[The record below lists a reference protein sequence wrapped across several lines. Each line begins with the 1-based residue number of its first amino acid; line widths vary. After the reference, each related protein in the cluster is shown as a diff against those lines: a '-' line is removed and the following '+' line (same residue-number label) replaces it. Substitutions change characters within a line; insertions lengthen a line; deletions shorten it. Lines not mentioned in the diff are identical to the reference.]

1 MKGVNQATII
11 GTLGRDPETKTFQN
25 GGSITSF
32 SVAVNESWNDKNT
45 GEKKEHTEWLNIV
58 ANGKLAEICAQY
70 LKKGSKVY
78 ICGKIKTRK
87 WQDQQGVERYT
98 TEIIGSEMQ
107 MLDSRQDGGSNNTYQ
122 QPAQQARQPVQNT
135 VRQQAPQQQ
144 PIYDDF
150 DDQNIPF

>member
-87 WQDQQGVERYT
+87 WQAQDGSDKYT
-98 TEIIGSEMQ
+98 TEIHAHEMQ
-107 MLDSRQDGGSNNTYQ
+107 MLDSKPAVAQGGY
-122 QPAQQARQPVQNT
+122 
-135 VRQQAPQQQ
+135 APQQQ
-144 PIYDDF
+144 AQAPQVTQRTTYTPEQRSQFTDDF
-150 DDQNIPF
+150 DDDIAF

>member
-11 GTLGRDPETKTFQN
+11 GTLGRDPETRTFQN

-45 GEKKEHTEWLNIV
+45 GEKKEHTEWLNVV

-87 WQDQQGVERYT
+87 WQAQDGIDKYT
-98 TEIIGSEMQ
+98 TEIHIQDMQ
-107 MLDSRQDGGSNNTYQ
+107 MLDSKPDTGAQGGGYAP
-122 QPAQQARQPVQNT
+122 QPAQQRTPAPQRQ
-135 VRQQAPQQQ
+135 QQAPQAQSRQ
-144 PIYDDF
+144 AVDF
-150 DDQNIPF
+150 DDDIDF

>member
-107 MLDSRQDGGSNNTYQ
+107 MLDSKPTAAQGGY
-122 QPAQQARQPVQNT
+122 
-135 VRQQAPQQQ
+135 APQQQ
-144 PIYDDF
+144 AQAPQSQSQSRQAVDF
-150 DDQNIPF
+150 DDDIPF

>member
-32 SVAVNESWNDKNT
+32 SVAVNESWNDKTT

-78 ICGKIKTRK
+78 LCGKIKTRK
-87 WQDQQGVERYT
+87 WQSQDGSDKYT
-98 TEIIGSEMQ
+98 TEIHIQDMQ
-107 MLDSRQDGGSNNTYQ
+107 MLDSKPESQGGYAPQRQ
-122 QPAQQARQPVQNT
+122 A
-135 VRQQAPQQQ
+135 QAPQAQSRQ
-144 PIYDDF
+144 AVDF
-150 DDQNIPF
+150 DDDIDF

>member
-25 GGSITSF
+25 GCSITSF

-78 ICGKIKTRK
+78 LCGKIKTRK
-87 WQDQQGVERYT
+87 WQSQDGSDKYT
-98 TEIIGSEMQ
+98 TEIHIQDMQ
-107 MLDSRQDGGSNNTYQ
+107 MLDSKPDTGAQGGGYAP
-122 QPAQQARQPVQNT
+122 QPAQQRTPAPQRQ
-135 VRQQAPQQQ
+135 QQAPQAQSRQ
-144 PIYDDF
+144 AVDF
-150 DDQNIPF
+150 DDDIPF

>member
-107 MLDSRQDGGSNNTYQ
+107 MLDSKPTAAQGG
-122 QPAQQARQPVQNT
+122 
-135 VRQQAPQQQ
+135 
-144 PIYDDF
+144 
-150 DDQNIPF
+150 

>member
-58 ANGKLAEICAQY
+58 ANGKLAEICAQS

-107 MLDSRQDGGSNNTYQ
+107 MLDSRQDGGSSNSYQ
-122 QPAQQARQPVQNT
+122 QPAQPARQPVQNT